1 MSFKTRRE
9 QRRGSGKSSSGVME
23 GGKRGVKEGG
33 KRGAKESVGEE
44 GKGRRQQG
52 KKGRQG
58 KAMRVPLVSDNH
70 PTISLSAG
78 GVVYLPVLFCEEC
91 RSKDEESCTRE
102 PLWRTTCVLT
112 MD

>member
-1 MSFKTRRE
+1 MSFKTQRE
-9 QRRGSGKSSSGVME
+9 QRRGSGKSSS
-23 GGKRGVKEGG
+23 GVKEGG

-70 PTISLSAG
+70 PTIPLSAG
-78 GVVYLPVLFCEEC
+78 GVV
-91 RSKDEESCTRE
+91 
-102 PLWRTTCVLT
+102 
-112 MD
+112 